1 MQIVNSGGCAA
12 CYSFTNK
19 RLVDFGAAFDGPVLE
34 TGMQIDDLILCE
46 DCVRSA
52 AQALELDTNKDAVD
66 RALREAE
73 EARAKS
79 DEWQAYARKL
89 ENVRTLRPVEDLPV
103 VKKTGKKA
111 AA

>member
-1 MQIVNSGGCAA
+1 MQILNSGGCAA

-52 AQALELDTNKDAVD
+52 AQTLELDTNRDSVD

-73 EARAKS
+73 EARVKS
-79 DEWQAYARKL
+79 EEWQAYAKKL
-89 ENVRTLRPVEDLPV
+89 ENVRALRPVEDV
-103 VKKTGKKA
+103 SSAKKTGKA
-111 AA
+111 A